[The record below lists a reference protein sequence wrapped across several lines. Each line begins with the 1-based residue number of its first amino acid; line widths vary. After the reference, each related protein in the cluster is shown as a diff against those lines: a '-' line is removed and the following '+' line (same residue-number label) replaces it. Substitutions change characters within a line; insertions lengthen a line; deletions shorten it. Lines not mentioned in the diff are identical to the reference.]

1 MKPAFIVLCALAVG
15 LLVPGCTTQPPP
27 PSLRPTPDKIVKQ
40 FHDRVEAQSAAQL
53 AEINRQTERYRPQLR
68 KYLACNTASAKGIA
82 FQQGDPVSLA
92 LAARGLCGK
101 VEAELQKA
109 IVDAFSDP
117 GLGNHTMETA
127 RQTALEHNAAEIVAA
142 RAARDEGG

>member
-1 MKPAFIVLCALAVG
+1 
-15 LLVPGCTTQPPP
+15 
-27 PSLRPTPDKIVKQ
+27 VKQ
-40 FHDRVEAQSAAQL
+40 FNDRVEAQSAAQL
-53 AEINRQTERYRPQLR
+53 AEINRRIERYRPQLR
-68 KYLACNTASAKGIA
+68 KYLDCNTASARGIA
-82 FQQGDPVSLA
+82 LQQGDPGSLA

-101 VEAELQKA
+101 VEVELQKA

-142 RAARDEGG
+142 RAARDQGG